1 MDDEPK
7 FELRATAEVETGV
20 YANFLSVWHTG
31 HEFTLDFAATQQ
43 VEASEHGG
51 MVVPCRIV
59 ARVKVP
65 PTLAFDIIQ
74 TLNANMTRYEEV
86 FGEIRPPEAHAGE
99 GEPPVGGDRPDA
111 GS

>member
-43 VEASEHGG
+43 VEPSEHGG

-74 TLNANMTRYEEV
+74 TLNANMTRYEET
-86 FGEIRPPEAHAGE
+86 FGEIRRPETRPRE
-99 GEPPVGGDRPDA
+99 GEPPFGGDLPLA
-111 GS
+111 